1 MASGIRP
8 TWPTI
13 PEVWPTD
20 ESIHFLVGSGT
31 SLHLGGDMDAHNFL
45 ARLEHV
51 KRTGAGRYLAKCP
64 AHSDRSPSLTVRVLD
79 DGRILVH
86 CFSGCD
92 VSAVVSALGLSLAD
106 LFPDQPENT
115 ASALKRELGPWY
127 GMDVLR
133 ALRDELIVV
142 QIAAE
147 MMAVDRPLSPD
158 DRVRL
163 LLAKRRIDEAVL
175 FVGRAHGK

>member
-1 MASGIRP
+1 
-8 TWPTI
+8 
-13 PEVWPTD
+13 
-20 ESIHFLVGSGT
+20 
-31 SLHLGGDMDAHNFL
+31 
-45 ARLEHV
+45 
-51 KRTGAGRYLAKCP
+51 
-64 AHSDRSPSLTVRVLD
+64 VRVLD

-106 LFPDQPENT
+106 LFPERPENT
-115 ASALKRELGPWY
+115 AAAPKRELWPWY

-133 ALRDELIVV
+133 ALRDELLVV

-147 MMAVDRPLSPD
+147 MMATDRPLSSD
-158 DRVRL
+158 DRLRL
-163 LLAKRRIDEAVL
+163 LLAKRRIDDAVS